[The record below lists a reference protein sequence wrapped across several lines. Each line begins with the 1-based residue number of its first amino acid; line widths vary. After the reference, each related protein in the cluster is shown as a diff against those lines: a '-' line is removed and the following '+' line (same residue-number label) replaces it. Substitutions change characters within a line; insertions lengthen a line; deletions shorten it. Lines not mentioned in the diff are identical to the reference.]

1 MKTIGMIGGTGWVST
16 VEYYR
21 LINVITNKRLGGLNF
36 AKCILNSLNYGDI
49 DAFNKQGDR
58 DGVLSLIINAAKSL
72 EKSGVDGLALCANT
86 LHFSVV
92 ELSRIIDL
100 PIVHI
105 AEATGDVIIKRDIQ
119 KVGLLGTKL
128 TMESDFY
135 KTKLKM
141 KGIDCLVPNL
151 NERDYINDIIN
162 TELIKSVFKNETRIR
177 FMEIM
182 NRLVGEGAEGIIL
195 GCTEI
200 PLLVKQKDTDNLL
213 FDTLQIHAEAIVD
226 FILND

>member
-1 MKTIGMIGGTGWVST
+1 MIGGTGWVST

-21 LINVITNKRLGGLNF
+21 LINKIINERLGGLNF

-58 DGVLSLIINAAKSL
+58 DGVLSLIVNAAKAL
-72 EKSGVDGLALCANT
+72 EKAGVDGLALCANT
-86 LHFSVV
+86 LHFSVD
-92 ELSRIIDL
+92 ELSRIVDL
-100 PIVHI
+100 PLVHI
-105 AEATGDVIIKRDIQ
+105 AEATGDVIVKRGMQ
-119 KVGLLGTKL
+119 RVGLLGTKL

-135 KTKLKM
+135 KAKLKM

-162 TELIKSVFKNETRIR
+162 TELIKSVFKDETRNR
-177 FMEIM
+177 FIEIIQK
-182 NRLVGEGAEGIIL
+182 LVSKGAEGIIL

-200 PLLVKQKDTDNLL
+200 PLLVKQKDTDIIL